1 MTHIPAASY
10 PICPFCTKQ
19 VELEKANTDEKG
31 QAVHEDCY
39 VAHILGKRRIF
50 KPLGRDR
57 QIARAPATPLHKWAA
72 A

>member
-10 PICPFCTKQ
+10 PICPFCTEKI
-19 VELEKANTDEKG
+19 ELEKANTDEKG

-39 VAHILGKRRIF
+39 VAHILGKKRIL
-50 KPLGRDR
+50 KPLGRG
-57 QIARAPATPLHKWAA
+57 QFARALARPQTEWAA